1 MDQIR
6 RRRLEELIREEI
18 SRMITFSEIKDPRV
32 NSFLSVTRVQAA
44 PDGSHAKVWV
54 SSLED
59 EESRLDEA
67 IAGLSHAAGFIQAL
81 IAKRVRLRLTPV
93 LTFFPD
99 RGIKEGFE
107 ISEKL
112 KDLLK

>member
-18 SRMITFSEIKDPRV
+18 SRMLALGEIKDPRV
-32 NSFLSVTRVQAA
+32 NSFLSITRVEAA
-44 PDGSHAKVWV
+44 QDGSHARVWV

-59 EESRLDEA
+59 EEARLDEA

-93 LTFFPD
+93 LTFVPD
-99 RGIKEGFE
+99 RGIKEAFE
-107 ISEKL
+107 VTEKL

>member
-18 SRMITFSEIKDPRV
+18 SRMITFGEIKDPRV
-32 NSFLSVTRVQAA
+32 SSFLSITRVEAA
-44 PDGSHAKVWV
+44 QDGSHARVWV
-54 SSLED
+54 SSLENS
-59 EESRLDEA
+59 EVPLDA
-67 IAGLSHAAGFIQAL
+67 AVAGLSHAAGFIQAL

-93 LTFFPD
+93 LTFMPD
-99 RGIKEGFE
+99 RGIQEGFE
-107 ISEKL
+107 ITEKL

>member
-6 RRRLEELIREEI
+6 KRRLEELIREEI
-18 SRMITFSEIKDPRV
+18 SRMITFGEIKDPRI
-32 NSFLSVTRVQAA
+32 NSFLSITRVEASQ
-44 PDGSHAKVWV
+44 DGSHARVWV

-59 EESRLDEA
+59 NEISLDA
-67 IAGLSHAAGFIQAL
+67 AVAGLSHAAGFIQAL
-81 IAKRVRLRLTPV
+81 LAQRVRLRLTPV
-93 LTFFPD
+93 LTFVPD

-107 ISEKL
+107 ITEKL

>member
-1 MDQIR
+1 
-6 RRRLEELIREEI
+6 
-18 SRMITFSEIKDPRV
+18 MIALGEIKDPRV
-32 NSFLSVTRVQAA
+32 NSFLSITRVEAA
-44 PDGSHAKVWV
+44 QDGSHARVWV

-59 EESRLDEA
+59 REDRLDAA

-93 LTFFPD
+93 LTFVSD

-107 ISEKL
+107 VTEKL